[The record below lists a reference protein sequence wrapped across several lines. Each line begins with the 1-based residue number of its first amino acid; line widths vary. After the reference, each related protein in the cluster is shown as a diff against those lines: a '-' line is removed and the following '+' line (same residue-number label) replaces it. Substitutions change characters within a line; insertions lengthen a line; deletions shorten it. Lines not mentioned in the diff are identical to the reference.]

1 MFESQLFA
9 KQVSCPPLEV
19 SYRQRLESHRGWSGA
34 AAGSEFC
41 IYEKSVLYTKP
52 KCIF

>member
-19 SYRQRLESHRGWSGA
+19 SDHPCLVSHSGWSGA